1 MTTSFDSDLSPDAI
15 DTISVEHVTRD
26 DDSDVTRVS
35 GDTGGHVTRAGS
47 NLSLGSDSSINVTS
61 GRKISGKKMSVTS
74 TLSSS
79 SDKILFNM
87 TSGYTYRTGSS
98 SSDFDLVSII
108 I

>member
-26 DDSDVTRVS
+26 DDTRDPGGEGGHVAVTRV
-35 GDTGGHVTRAGS
+35 GS
-47 NLSLGSDSSINVTS
+47 NLSLGSDTSPGLAS
-61 GRKISGKKMSVTS
+61 GRKLSHGKKMSVTS

-87 TSGYTYRTGSS
+87 TSGYNSREIVP
-98 SSDFDLVSII
+98 DIRPCDQ
-108 I
+108 

>member
-35 GDTGGHVTRAGS
+35 GDSGGHVTVTRVGS
-47 NLSLGSDSSINVTS
+47 NLSLGSDSSLSLTS
-61 GRKISGKKMSVTS
+61 GRKLSRGKKMSVTS

-87 TSGYTYRTGSS
+87 ISG
-98 SSDFDLVSII
+98 V
-108 I
+108 

>member
-35 GDTGGHVTRAGS
+35 GDSGGHVTVTRVGS
-47 NLSLGSDSSINVTS
+47 NLSLGSDSSLGLTSGS
-61 GRKISGKKMSVTS
+61 GRKLSRGKKMSVTS

-87 TSGYTYRTGSS
+87 TSG
-98 SSDFDLVSII
+98 V
-108 I
+108 

>member
-26 DDSDVTRVS
+26 EDTRDPGGEGGHVAVTRV
-35 GDTGGHVTRAGS
+35 GS
-47 NLSLGSDSSINVTS
+47 NISLGSDSSLGLASAS
-61 GRKISGKKMSVTS
+61 GRKLSHGKKMSVTS

-87 TSGYTYRTGSS
+87 TSGNKSLR
-98 SSDFDLVSII
+98 DIVML
-108 I
+108 

>member
-1 MTTSFDSDLSPDAI
+1 MLFDTEMTTSFDSDLSPDAI

-35 GDTGGHVTRAGS
+35 GDTGGHVTRVGS
-47 NLSLGSDSSINVTS
+47 NLSLGSDSSLNMTLGS
-61 GRKISGKKMSVTS
+61 GRKLSGKKMSVTS

-87 TSGYTYRTGSS
+87 TSG
-98 SSDFDLVSII
+98 L
-108 I
+108 